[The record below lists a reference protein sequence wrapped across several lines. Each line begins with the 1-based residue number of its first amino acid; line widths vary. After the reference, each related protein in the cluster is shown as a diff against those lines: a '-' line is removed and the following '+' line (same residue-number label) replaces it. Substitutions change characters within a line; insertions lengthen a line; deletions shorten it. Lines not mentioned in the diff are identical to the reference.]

1 LDEPSTE
8 AVDTTHSEKP
18 PTTVESLVKCMWTTE
33 SKKEDL
39 VDLVTEEVYQ
49 EVLKELYWD
58 FPPTRQ
64 LSEED
69 KKEKTEE
76 EKEREANQDVYVLDL
91 SHGQKE
97 ERREWIE
104 HHHRHLIERELF

>member
-1 LDEPSTE
+1 
-8 AVDTTHSEKP
+8 
-18 PTTVESLVKCMWTTE
+18 MWTTD
-33 SKKEDL
+33 SKKDDL
-39 VDLVTEEVYQ
+39 ADLVTEEVYQ
-49 EVLKELYWD
+49 DMLKELYWD

-64 LSEED
+64 HVDD
-69 KKEKTEE
+69 KDKEKTEE
-76 EKEREANQDVYVLDL
+76 EKEREANQDHYVLDL

>member
-1 LDEPSTE
+1 
-8 AVDTTHSEKP
+8 
-18 PTTVESLVKCMWTTE
+18 MWTTD
-33 SKKEDL
+33 SKKDDL
-39 VDLVTEEVYQ
+39 ADLVTEEVYQ
-49 EVLKELYWD
+49 DMLKELYWD

-64 LSEED
+64 DVDD
-69 KKEKTEE
+69 KDKEKTEE
-76 EKEREANQDVYVLDL
+76 EKEREANQDHYVLDL